1 MISFQISEVKIGI
14 VELQTSDG
22 LALLTLTTRTV
33 LMPVFA
39 ANIGNSAQKQ
49 FLSCPHSTR
58 SRVYV
63 MVKHLSVCLSDCPT
77 DRLQQQWLAGLLLS
91 TLWAGDVDQQW
102 WASVP
107 CTSCSHAQQQLLAV
121 TSFTANRGR
130 STHNI

>member
-91 TLWAGDVDQQW
+91 TL
-102 WASVP
+102 
-107 CTSCSHAQQQLLAV
+107 CTSCSRAQQQLLAV
-121 TSFTANRGR
+121 TSFTASRGG